1 MAGKRIVT
9 LMREVAAGLRG
20 KGLHGLASDFE
31 NSARG
36 CEGGSRQF
44 NNDQQAV
51 DLILMFVGD
60 AALAKQQTERAS
72 ALELALLK
80 VAAHHQGGHSD
91 SGHVICETLGL
102 AHPITMDD
110 LFDYAERKGLKPL
123 TVWPWATQ
131 TADLRAK

>member
-9 LMREVAAGLRG
+9 LLREVAAGLRG

-36 CEGGSRQF
+36 CEGGTRQF

-51 DLILMFVGD
+51 DLILSFVGD
-60 AALAKQQTERAS
+60 AALAKQQHERAE
-72 ALELALLK
+72 ALELALLI
-80 VAAHHQGGHSD
+80 AAPQHQGGNGIT
-91 SGHVICETLGL
+91 GHTISETLGI

-110 LFDYAERKGLKPL
+110 LFDYAERKGLEPL
-123 TVWPWATQ
+123 KVWPWATE